1 MHSICW
7 AFSSWRTCL
16 ARAGH
21 GAYLAAQCHGYEA
34 PKGPLR
40 GKLEGVMTCL
50 TMLATSRYT
59 ILLSKKICAFFD
71 LSGFSTDRCRPL
83 ESSFFPS
90 MFEEWTW
97 RSHRNLKH
105 VFSFTEDND
114 GSLSLEEF
122 QKAFELL
129 ATSPT
134 SSHKLRSVCLKSL
147 VSRDESNLSSLWIG

>member
-1 MHSICW
+1 MS
-7 AFSSWRTCL
+7 
-16 ARAGH
+16 
-21 GAYLAAQCHGYEA
+21 
-34 PKGPLR
+34 PL
-40 GKLEGVMTCL
+40 GII
-50 TMLATSRYT
+50 
-59 ILLSKKICAFFD
+59 IL
-71 LSGFSTDRCRPL
+71 
-83 ESSFFPS
+83 SFNV
-90 MFEEWTW
+90 
-97 RSHRNLKH
+97 RSVLKH